1 MKREKID
8 RLLSSNARQAAEEF
22 LQEVDE
28 APGSDDFDLHEALDI
43 NLAEALSH
51 FNSDAALTRHL
62 SLRLVGEN
70 VEGRLPERAVEDI
83 LAAFRKELAGAAP
96 GSAKEDLKL
105 DMVGF
110 SRGSAIIHLEPALG
124 EDAFGD
130 EDGEET
136 AQPSLVAA
144 PDRYDAA
151 LKLIVDLHRAAEF
164 GQDMRRFRDYGDL
177 VSALEKLANAL
188 EKHRVD
194 LDVHWRSGSGLHRR
208 STLTEVGRSH
218 FRSYLTAH
226 DVEEERTLQGRIV
239 ALDLSGSFS
248 LKTGYSRNSKKYE
261 INTDGEDALLSLNL
275 QLGSSVTAIVSRRWK
290 ETHLGT
296 VLREQYRLV
305 GLTNGE
311 PTIGDLE
318 EPD

>member
-22 LQEVDE
+22 LREVDE
-28 APGSDDFDLHEALDI
+28 APGSDDFDLHEALDV

-51 FNSDAALTRHL
+51 FNPDATLKRRL
-62 SLRLVGEN
+62 SLRLVGEG

-83 LAAFRKELAGAAP
+83 LYAFRKELAGAAP

-110 SRGSAIIHLEPALG
+110 SRGSAIIHLEPAIG
-124 EDAFGD
+124 EDAF
-130 EDGEET
+130 EDDDEET
-136 AQPSLVAA
+136 TQPSLVAA
-144 PDRYDAA
+144 PDKYDAA
-151 LKLIVDLHRAAEF
+151 IKIIVDLHHAAEV
-164 GQDMRRFRDYGDL
+164 GQDMRRFREYGDL

-218 FRSYLTAH
+218 FRSYLAAR
-226 DVEEERTLQGRIV
+226 DVKEERTFQGRIV

-261 INTDGEDALLSLNL
+261 IKTDGEDALLSLNL
-275 QLGSSVTAIVSRRWK
+275 QLGSSVTAIVSRQWK
-290 ETHLGT
+290 ETNLGN
-296 VLREQYRLV
+296 VLKEQYRLV
-305 GLTNGE
+305 ELINDE
-311 PTIGDLE
+311 PPISGLE
-318 EPD
+318 ESD